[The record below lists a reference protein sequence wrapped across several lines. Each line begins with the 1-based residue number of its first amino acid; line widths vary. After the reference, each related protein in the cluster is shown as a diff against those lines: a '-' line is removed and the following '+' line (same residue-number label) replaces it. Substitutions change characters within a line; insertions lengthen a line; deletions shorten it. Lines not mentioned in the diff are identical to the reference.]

1 MGSPQLNEKDTE
13 LIVQNLKLL
22 RQTMKWT
29 QDDLAKR
36 VGVTRQTI
44 TSIENGKTIP
54 SKTLALAILGLFT
67 SLAFIPVVG
76 IVIKAVLDSTN
87 LNELWKRVLKGEE

>member
-1 MGSPQLNEKDTE
+1 MGSLQLNEKDTA
-13 LIVQNLKLL
+13 LIVKNLRLL

-44 TSIENGKTIP
+44 ASIENGKTVP

-76 IVIKAVLDSTN
+76 VVLKAVLDSTK
-87 LNELWKRVLKGEE
+87 LSELWKRMLKGDV

>member
-1 MGSPQLNEKDTE
+1 MGSPQLNEKDTD